1 MSKTDEFRP
10 ENRIGAV
17 LVSSRSLDE
26 YRRMFAL
33 TDADLAGRV
42 LDCPGGAA
50 SLTAEVTAAGGT
62 ALACDPVYEHPVEQ
76 VRATALE
83 SLGRGYAY
91 HQANPDEYVWTYFR
105 DPDHYLESRTR
116 SVELFAADRAARPE
130 NYVRAALPA
139 LPFADRRFDL
149 VLSSHLLFSYA
160 DRFDREFHVASLREL
175 ARVGRE
181 VRVFPL
187 VPMGMTENPE
197 LAPVRAA
204 LAAAGLRTSV
214 RPVDYEFQRGGNAM
228 MTITRESGPS
238 PRIGGDGPL
247 S

>member
-1 MSKTDEFRP
+1 MTHPAGFRP
-10 ENRIGAV
+10 ENRIGAM

-33 TDADLAGRV
+33 TDADLAARI

-50 SLTAEVTAAGGT
+50 SLTAEVNAAGGRAT
-62 ALACDPVYEHPVEQ
+62 ACDPAYELPVEQ
-76 VRATALE
+76 VRETTLD

-105 DPDHYLESRTR
+105 DPDHYLASRTR
-116 SVELFAADRAARPE
+116 SVELFAADRAAHPE
-130 NYVRAALPA
+130 RYVPAALPT
-139 LPFADRRFDL
+139 LPFADGEFDL

-160 DRFDREFHVASLREL
+160 DRLDREFHVAGLREL

-187 VPMGMTENPE
+187 VPMGMAESPE
-197 LAPVRAA
+197 LAAVRAA
-204 LAAAGLRTSV
+204 LGLRTAV

-228 MTITRESGPS
+228 LVIS
-238 PRIGGDGPL
+238 P
-247 S
+247 

>member
-1 MSKTDEFRP
+1 MTETDEFQP
-10 ENRIGAV
+10 ENRIGAI

-33 TDADLAGRV
+33 TDADVTARI

-50 SLTAEVTAAGGT
+50 SLTAEVNAAGGR
-62 ALACDPVYEHPVEQ
+62 AVAGDPTYELPVEQ
-76 VRATALE
+76 VRDTALE
-83 SLGRGYAY
+83 SLGRAYTY

-116 SVELFAADRAARPE
+116 SVELFAADRAANPDT
-130 NYVRAALPA
+130 YVPASLPT
-139 LPFADRRFDL
+139 LPFDDQRFDL

-160 DRFDREFHVASLREL
+160 DRYDREFHVASLREL

-187 VPMGMTENPE
+187 VPFGMTESPE
-197 LAPVRAA
+197 LEPVRAA
-204 LAAAGLRTSV
+204 LAAAGLRTTV
-214 RPVDYEFQRGGNAM
+214 QPVDYELQRGGNAM
-228 MTITRESGPS
+228 MSIVNAT
-238 PRIGGDGPL
+238 L
-247 S
+247 A

>member
-1 MSKTDEFRP
+1 LPAATGTKGEYVTDSDDFRP
-10 ENRIGAV
+10 ENRIGAM

-33 TDADLAGRV
+33 TDTDLAAHV

-50 SLTAEVTAAGGT
+50 SFTAEVNALGGR
-62 ALACDPVYEHPVEQ
+62 AIACDPAYTMSVEQ
-76 VRATALE
+76 VRERTLD
-83 SLGRGYAY
+83 SLRRGYAY

-105 DPDHYLESRTR
+105 DPDHYLASRSE
-116 SVELFAADRAARPE
+116 SVERFAADRLAHPDA
-130 NYVRAALPA
+130 YVPAALPA
-139 LPFADRRFDL
+139 LPFADDRFDL

-160 DRFDREFHVASLREL
+160 DRLDREFHVASLREL

-187 VPMGMTENPE
+187 VPMGTTEGRE

-204 LAAAGLRTSV
+204 LAAAGLRTTV
-214 RPVDYEFQRGGNAM
+214 RPVDYEFQRGCYAM
-228 MTITRESGPS
+228 MSIVRA
-238 PRIGGDGPL
+238 
-247 S
+247 

>member
-1 MSKTDEFRP
+1 MPETDEFRP
-10 ENRIGAV
+10 ENRIGAI

-33 TDADLAGRV
+33 TDGDLAGRL

-50 SLTAEVTAAGGT
+50 GFTAEVNAAGGT
-62 ALACDPVYEHPVEQ
+62 AVACDPVYAHPVEQ

-83 SLGRGYAY
+83 SLRRGYAY

-105 DPDHYLESRTR
+105 DPEHYLRARTG
-116 SVELFAADRAARPE
+116 SVELFARDRGAHPE
-130 NYVRAALPA
+130 NYVEAALPE
-139 LPFADRRFDL
+139 LPFADGQFDL

-160 DRFDREFHVASLREL
+160 DRYDREFHLASLREL

-187 VPMGMTENPE
+187 VPMGSAENPE
-197 LAPVRAA
+197 LAAVRAE
-204 LAAAGLRTSV
+204 LAAAGLPTTV
-214 RPVDYEFQRGGNAM
+214 RRVGYEFQRGGDTM
-228 MTITRESGPS
+228 MTI
-238 PRIGGDGPL
+238 GGEPPA
-247 S
+247 

>member
-1 MSKTDEFRP
+1 LSQTDEFRP
-10 ENRIGAV
+10 ENRIGAM

-33 TDADLAGRV
+33 SEMDLAGRI

-50 SLTAEVTAAGGT
+50 SLTAEVNAAGGW
-62 ALACDPVYEHPVEQ
+62 ALACDPAYELPVAQ
-76 VRATALE
+76 VRDGTLD
-83 SLGRGYAY
+83 SLARGHAY
-91 HQANPDEYVWTYFR
+91 IGANPDQYVWTYFR

-116 SVELFAADRAARPE
+116 SVELFAADRTAHPARYLP
-130 NYVRAALPA
+130 AALPA

-149 VLSSHLLFSYA
+149 VLSSHLLFSYG
-160 DRFDREFHVASLREL
+160 DRLDREFHVASLREL

-197 LAPVRAA
+197 LAPVREA
-204 LAAAGLRTSV
+204 LAAAGLRTTV
-214 RPVDYEFQRGGNAM
+214 HPVDYEFQRGCDAM
-228 MTITRESGPS
+228 MAIVRA
-238 PRIGGDGPL
+238 
-247 S
+247 